1 MDTDKLLAL
10 KIFDGAK
17 DASGIKDY
25 AAAALGFIEGSTA
38 KEQIEQLLAKRLLFG
53 DIFEGKA
60 LPASLMEIP
69 PGEEAFKH
77 ITDKIDGLDLPKLR
91 LFLWNNYF
99 LHSIAEFFL
108 HVRLQDTKDEE
119 GEPLCDEEMLK
130 ASQERVVLFWNAAQ
144 KLAK

>member
-53 DIFEGKA
+53 DIFEGKE
-60 LPASLMEIP
+60 LPVSLTEVL

-77 ITDKIDGLDLPKLR
+77 ISNKIDGLDLPKLR

-119 GEPLCDEEMLK
+119 GKPIDEETLK
-130 ASQERVVLFWNAAQ
+130 ASQNRVVLFWNAAQ
-144 KLAK
+144 TLAK

>member
-38 KEQIEQLLAKRLLFG
+38 KEQIEQLLDKRLLFG
-53 DIFEGKA
+53 DIFEGKE
-60 LPASLMEIP
+60 LPVSLAEIL

-77 ITDKIDGLDLPKLR
+77 ISNKIEGLDLSKLR

-108 HVRLQDTKDEE
+108 HVRLQNAKDEE
-119 GEPLCDEEMLK
+119 GRPIDEETLK
-130 ASQERVVLFWNAAQ
+130 ASQNRVVLFWNAAQ
-144 KLAK
+144 TLAK